1 MRVRNIC
8 MSKVYTCKKY
18 KHVRKICMSEKFA
31 YQKCIFMY
39 FQKYMMAKS
48 GLQIFFVSEV

>member
-1 MRVRNIC
+1 MRVRNKC
-8 MSKVYTCKKY
+8 MSKVYACKKY

-39 FQKYMMAKS
+39 FQKYIMTKS